1 VTQIGGQGFI
11 PIASSSFVTSPS
23 YSVRSM
29 TDIFS
34 RCTDS
39 HILYCTG
46 SRLGTLHGRWCP
58 KMASGT
64 KRGPDFGDTSP
75 ITTQHI
81 METKKYGAPPTP
93 RTPENISTNTL

>member
-1 VTQIGGQGFI
+1 ML
-11 PIASSSFVTSPS
+11 PK
-23 YSVRSM
+23 
-29 TDIFS
+29 
-34 RCTDS
+34 S

-58 KMASGT
+58 KMAAGT

-75 ITTQHI
+75 INTQHI

-93 RTPENISTNTL
+93 RTPENVSTNTL